1 MLLSRESCKPRIRT
15 GLTLQLV
22 QFRMSSRFSFSLL
35 ELINCDELLQDHGTR
50 LQFCGISSLV
60 SSRVGGIFI
69 FCDFQKWAHCCRL
82 AFFSSILKKIG
93 NFSLAPARRTRG
105 KVLIFFFTETLKI
118 NIFLRSCKY
127 LPFN

>member
-1 MLLSRESCKPRIRT
+1 MLLSRESCKWSNQYECVTYTPRIIT
-15 GLTLQLV
+15 GFGLQLV
-22 QFRMSSRFSFSLL
+22 QLRMSSRFTFSLL
-35 ELINCDELLQDHGTR
+35 ELINCDELLEDHGTR

-69 FCDFQKWAHCCRL
+69 FCDSQKWAHCCRL

-105 KVLIFFFTETLKI
+105 KVLIFFFHRDLK
-118 NIFLRSCKY
+118 N
-127 LPFN
+127 